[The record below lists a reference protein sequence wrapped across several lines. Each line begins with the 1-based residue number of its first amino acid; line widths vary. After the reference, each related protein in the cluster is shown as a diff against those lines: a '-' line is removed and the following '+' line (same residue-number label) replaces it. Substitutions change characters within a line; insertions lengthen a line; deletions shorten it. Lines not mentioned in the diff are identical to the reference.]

1 MTRKQRHAI
10 LIAGGLATIGIY
22 LTPAFGEEPAI
33 SKAPAT
39 PAVVQAP
46 PLDAMVDR
54 LEARLKQNGA
64 DLNGWVMLVRSY
76 SFLKQPAKM
85 QETLDKARKQ
95 FASDPEAL
103 KKIDAMAGEAGQA
116 SAGDNAKA
124 PAAEAP
130 AGGQA
135 AMIRGMVDRLAGRLK
150 ENGADLDGW
159 LRLIRSYAVL
169 NEPGKAREAAAS
181 ASKQFAS
188 EPEALTRIEAL
199 TGELGIPGAD
209 GKGEQPKP

>member
-1 MTRKQRHAI
+1 MTRKQRRAVSI
-10 LIAGGLATIGIY
+10 VGGLAMIGIS
-22 LTPAFGEEPAI
+22 LTPAMGEEPAI

-85 QETLDKARKQ
+85 QEAVDKARKQ

-103 KKIDAMAGEAGQA
+103 KQIDAIAGEAGQA
-116 SAGDNAKA
+116 PAEGNAKA
-124 PAAEAP
+124 PKANAS
-130 AGGQA
+130 AGGQD
-135 AMIRGMVDRLAGRLK
+135 AMIRGMVDGLANRLK

-159 LRLIRSYAVL
+159 LKLIRSYTVL
-169 NEPGKAREAAAS
+169 HETGKAQEAVAS
-181 ASKQFAS
+181 ARKQFAS
-188 EPEALTRIEAL
+188 EPTALKQIETL
-199 TGELGIPGAD
+199 TGELGTPAGE

>member
-1 MTRKQRHAI
+1 MTRKQRRAVF
-10 LIAGGLATIGIY
+10 LIAGGLAMIGIS
-22 LTPAFGEEPAI
+22 LTPAMSEEPAI

-64 DLNGWVMLVRSY
+64 DLNGWLMLVRSY

-85 QETLDKARKQ
+85 QEAVDKARKQ

-103 KKIDAMAGEAGQA
+103 KQIET
-116 SAGDNAKA
+116 
-124 PAAEAP
+124 
-130 AGGQA
+130 
-135 AMIRGMVDRLAGRLK
+135 LA
-150 ENGADLDGW
+150 
-159 LRLIRSYAVL
+159 
-169 NEPGKAREAAAS
+169 
-181 ASKQFAS
+181 
-188 EPEALTRIEAL
+188 
-199 TGELGIPGAD
+199 GELGTPAGD

>member
-1 MTRKQRHAI
+1 MTRKQRRAVSI
-10 LIAGGLATIGIY
+10 VGGLAMIGIS
-22 LTPAFGEEPAI
+22 LTPAMGEEPAI

-85 QETLDKARKQ
+85 QEAVDKARKQ

-103 KKIDAMAGEAGQA
+103 KQIDAIAGEAGQA
-116 SAGDNAKA
+116 
-124 PAAEAP
+124 P
-130 AGGQA
+130 AG
-135 AMIRGMVDRLAGRLK
+135 
-150 ENGADLDGW
+150 E
-159 LRLIRSYAVL
+159 
-169 NEPGKAREAAAS
+169 
-181 ASKQFAS
+181 
-188 EPEALTRIEAL
+188 
-199 TGELGIPGAD
+199 